1 MSYPG
6 YPSAPPQSQYAAPT
20 QQFDRAPEAAA
31 PAGPSKLPFYLG
43 IAVAVLGFAIY
54 LSGFGPV
61 FGGIAGAAVPTF
73 YFVIAP
79 LLAGLL
85 AGVSLLPKQDDK
97 SAVAAVLAV
106 LGFLLLILVVL
117 ADGPSIDWGFY
128 PFIAFS
134 VLQAIAAVAK
144 LLLDAGIVTAPA
156 PKPKYEQQ
164 AYGYGPPQGY
174 YGQSPQGG
182 HAPQPQPQPQQRP
195 GGYAPQYGGGGY
207 QREPSTGGFPAL
219 GQQGAPHNGPQSGPP
234 TPPTGF
240 PAFGQPHAQGSAPT
254 VAQPSASPDAE
265 QPQQQAPQQSA
276 PPPS

>member
-1 MSYPG
+1 
-6 YPSAPPQSQYAAPT
+6 
-20 QQFDRAPEAAA
+20 
-31 PAGPSKLPFYLG
+31 
-43 IAVAVLGFAIY
+43 
-54 LSGFGPV
+54 
-61 FGGIAGAAVPTF
+61 
-73 YFVIAP
+73 
-79 LLAGLL
+79 
-85 AGVSLLPKQDDK
+85 
-97 SAVAAVLAV
+97 LAV

-128 PFIAFS
+128 LFIAFS

-144 LLLDAGIVTAPA
+144 LLFDAGIVTAPA
-156 PKPKYEQQ
+156 PKPKYEQP

-182 HAPQPQPQPQQRP
+182 PAPQQQRP
-195 GGYAPQYGGGGY
+195 GGYAPQYGGGSY

-219 GQQGAPHNGPQSGPP
+219 GQQGQGAPHNGPQSGPP

-240 PAFGQPHAQGSAPT
+240 PAFGHPQAQSSAPT
-254 VAQPSASPDAE
+254 VASGQPSVSPDAQ

>member
-6 YPSAPPQSQYAAPT
+6 YPSAPQQYSAPT
-20 QQFDRAPEAAA
+20 QQFDRTPEPAA
-31 PAGPSKLPFYLG
+31 PAGPSKLPLYLG

-54 LSGFGPV
+54 LSGFAPV
-61 FGGIAGAAVPTF
+61 FGGIGGATVPTF

-128 PFIAFS
+128 LFIVFS

-144 LLLDAGIVTAPA
+144 LLLDAGIITAPV
-156 PKPKYEQQ
+156 PKPKFEQP
-164 AYGYGPPQGY
+164 AYGYGPPQGPPQGY
-174 YGQSPQGG
+174 YGQPQQGG
-182 HAPQPQPQPQQRP
+182 PAPQQQRP
-195 GGYAPQYGGGGY
+195 GGYPPQYGGGY
-207 QREPSTGGFPAL
+207 QGGGPSTGGFPAI
-219 GQQGAPHNGPQSGPP
+219 GQQGAPHTGPESGPP

-240 PAFGQPHAQGSAPT
+240 PAFGHPQAQSSAPT
-254 VAQPSASPDAE
+254 VASGQHSVSQE
-265 QPQQQAPQQSA
+265 SQQPQQQAPQQSA

>member
-31 PAGPSKLPFYLG
+31 PAGPSKLPLYLG
-43 IAVAVLGFAIY
+43 IAVAVLGFAVY
-54 LSGFGPV
+54 LSGFAPV

-128 PFIAFS
+128 LFIAFS

-144 LLLDAGIVTAPA
+144 LLFDAGIVTAPA
-156 PKPKYEQQ
+156 PKPKYEQP

-182 HAPQPQPQPQQRP
+182 PAPQQQRP
-195 GGYAPQYGGGGY
+195 GGYAPQYGGGSY

-219 GQQGAPHNGPQSGPP
+219 GQQGQGAPHNGPQSGPP

-240 PAFGQPHAQGSAPT
+240 PAFGHPQAQSSAPT
-254 VAQPSASPDAE
+254 VASGQPSVSPDAQ